1 MDRPLDPFTRDL
13 PYDDEEDYAP
23 YRSTVDCG
31 DSGEEFPV
39 SLGEDP
45 NIKLTVL
52 DNLYHSFLLPK
63 GCALPNIP
71 INLRLL
77 VREFQKLL
85 DVLKFTTTDFVGDP
99 TSVVH
104 KVEMELGVDWSFPV
118 RQKTGVKEWNIEHLT
133 VPGDNHVVRFDFIP
147 QGNREFLVRIRVEAI
162 ATPAI

>member
-1 MDRPLDPFTRDL
+1 MDRPIDPFPSDDL
-13 PYDDEEDYAP
+13 
-23 YRSTVDCG
+23 TVDSR

-45 NIKLTVL
+45 DIKLTVL
-52 DNLYHSFLLPK
+52 DHLYHSFLFPE
-63 GCALPNIP
+63 GSAFPNVP

-99 TSVVH
+99 TSIVH
-104 KVEMELGVDWSFPV
+104 QVQMELGVDWSFPV

-133 VPGDNHVVRFDFIP
+133 IPSNDHVVRFDFIP
-147 QGNREFLVRIRVEAI
+147 KGNREFLVRVRVEAV